1 MMKNV
6 FVTGGNAGIGL
17 ALCKQLAV
25 DYGCRVFMGSR
36 NAERGQAAV
45 DSIELPSGCPGSV
58 ELVLVD
64 VADDSS
70 VAAAA
75 CYVEGLLGGE
85 KIYGLVNNAGVGL
98 AAKASCDDV
107 VNTNLFG
114 PKRMFEAFST
124 LLDDATGRVVNVGS
138 GSGPNFVKGCPQEMQ
153 NRLCTEP
160 ESWSQI
166 ESWLSDAQIGVES
179 PANSNGGYGISK
191 AFLASYTML
200 LAKENPR
207 LLISCCTPGFIDTKL
222 TAGFG
227 ASKPPEEGTL
237 SIRQCLFGD
246 LEGNG
251 YYYGSDGVR
260 SPYHFMRSPGELA
273 YDGVPP
279 SPSPL

>member
-160 ESWSQI
+160 ESWSQNRI
-166 ESWLSDAQIGVES
+166 LAFRRSDRC
-179 PANSNGGYGISK
+179 GI
-191 AFLASYTML
+191 
-200 LAKENPR
+200 
-207 LLISCCTPGFIDTKL
+207 
-222 TAGFG
+222 
-227 ASKPPEEGTL
+227 ASKFKWGL
-237 SIRQCLFGD
+237 WYFQGLLGK
-246 LEGNG
+246 L
-251 YYYGSDGVR
+251 
-260 SPYHFMRSPGELA
+260 YHASGERKST
-273 YDGVPP
+273 P
-279 SPSPL
+279 SHQLLHSRLH